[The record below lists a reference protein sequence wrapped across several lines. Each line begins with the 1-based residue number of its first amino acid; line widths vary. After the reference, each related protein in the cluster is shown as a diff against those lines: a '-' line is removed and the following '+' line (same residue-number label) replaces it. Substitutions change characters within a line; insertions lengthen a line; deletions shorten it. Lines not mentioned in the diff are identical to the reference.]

1 MTKNEAFEK
10 AKKVIDND
18 KRKTILE
25 KRICRLESMIKNES
39 VGDPASLLLDS
50 VDDGYVSWE
59 TLCRELI
66 AIASDD
72 DLLTACRNLD
82 LLEDDFESHKCK
94 NRRLTKNES
103 SKKCPV
109 ASRLRK

>member
-1 MTKNEAFEK
+1 MAKNEALEK
-10 AKKVIDND
+10 TKKIIDND
-18 KRKTILE
+18 KRKIILE
-25 KRICRLESMIKNES
+25 KRICRLENMIKNES
-39 VGDPASLLLDS
+39 VGDPASLLLYS

-72 DLLTACRNLD
+72 DLLAACRNLY
-82 LLEDDFESHKCK
+82 LLEDDFESCKCK
-94 NRRLTKNES
+94 NHRPAKNES
-103 SKKCPV
+103 FKKHPV